1 MQIQNR
7 FNEDCL
13 QDIVGECSIENV
25 FTIRNT
31 KPTRG
36 NKYYTRIASGGW
48 NDAIQGKPLD
58 KDCDVLSNCVG
69 YANGRFAEI
78 SNEITGNEGIQY
90 QLICNAENFI
100 EAAKEYGL
108 EITDR
113 PTLGGIMVW
122 KKGTLDGK
130 DGVGHVAIVEKII
143 DNNTIYTSES
153 NYGSFAFANIVRQNK
168 YGNWGL
174 DNSYDFIGCIINPVL
189 H

>member
-1 MQIQNR
+1 MDIQNK
-7 FNEDCL
+7 FNKDCL
-13 QDIVGECSIENV
+13 EDIVGECSIENV
-25 FTIRNT
+25 FTTRTT
-31 KPTRG
+31 KPEAG
-36 NKYYTRIASGGW
+36 NKYYIRLENGGW
-48 NDAIQGKPLD
+48 NDAVKGRPLD
-58 KDCDVLSNCVG
+58 KDCDVLANCVG

-78 SNEITGNEGIQY
+78 QGTEGIKY

-122 KKGTLDGK
+122 KKGSLDTGN
-130 DGVGHVAIVEKII
+130 DGVGHVAIVEKIL

-153 NYGSFAFANIVRQNK
+153 NYNSFAFANIIRKNT

-174 DNSYDFIGCIINPVL
+174 DNSYEFIGCISNPAL
-189 H
+189 K